1 MKGGI
6 KKGIVSL
13 LTFLVVAGV
22 IGFAG
27 YFIYTELSGKNGNPA
42 IGGEAHNQNIY
53 EINQYNSFN
62 TFPTLGDP
70 KILVIPVSFNDYKEV
85 IVEDLKQ
92 INKLEILQSALKEEI
107 EIKAQWDNF
116 LFKNTQ
122 LIQIRGNGIYKLDL
136 DKFEVIT
143 SCNEATII
151 ADIETSVE
159 IYDIKEQTEKGWL
172 VMYDREFTSQEYSD
186 MIFKVKDK
194 MKSEMQDEA
203 NLKVAKER
211 AEEIIKTNDHYVNSC
226 NKKR

>member
-1 MKGGI
+1 MKRKFI
-6 KKGIVSL
+6 KWLI
-13 LTFLVVAGV
+13 AIAV
-22 IGFAG
+22 IGVAILSP
-27 YFIYTELSGKNGNPA
+27 FIGTNKVEVKTYETKTIEKRIDYAEVVTEALEK
-42 IGGEAHNQNIY
+42 
-53 EINQYNSFN
+53 
-62 TFPTLGDP
+62 
-70 KILVIPVSFNDYKEV
+70 
-85 IVEDLKQ
+85 
-92 INKLEILQSALKEEI
+92 INKLEILQSNMKEEV
-107 EIKAQWDNF
+107 EIKAKWDNF
-116 LFKNTQ
+116 LFKNNQT
-122 LIQIRGNGIYKLDL
+122 IQIRGNGIYKLDL

-211 AEEIIKTNDHYVNSC
+211 AEEIIKTKVKEKGVFNV
-226 NKKR
+226 KVIWR

>member
-1 MKGGI
+1 MKRGLI
-6 KKGIVSL
+6 KWL
-13 LTFLVVAGV
+13 
-22 IGFAG
+22 
-27 YFIYTELSGKNGNPA
+27 
-42 IGGEAHNQNIY
+42 
-53 EINQYNSFN
+53 
-62 TFPTLGDP
+62 
-70 KILVIPVSFNDYKEV
+70 ILVALFGAILVSPFTNRNKVNIQTQTPATVQQTIDYKEI

-92 INKLEILQSALKEEI
+92 INKIEILKSSMKEEV
-107 EIKAQWDNF
+107 EIKAKWDNF
-116 LFKNTQ
+116 LFKNNQT
-122 LIQIRGNGIYKLDL
+122 IQIRGNGIYKLDL

-194 MKSEMQDEA
+194 MISEMQDEV

-211 AEEIIKTNDHYVNSC
+211 AEEII
-226 NKKR
+226 

>member
-1 MKGGI
+1 MKRKFI
-6 KKGIVSL
+6 KWLI
-13 LTFLVVAGV
+13 AIAV
-22 IGFAG
+22 IGVAILSP
-27 YFIYTELSGKNGNPA
+27 FIGTNKVDVKTYETKTVEKRIDYAEVVTEALEK
-42 IGGEAHNQNIY
+42 
-53 EINQYNSFN
+53 
-62 TFPTLGDP
+62 
-70 KILVIPVSFNDYKEV
+70 
-85 IVEDLKQ
+85 
-92 INKLEILQSALKEEI
+92 INKLEILQSSMKEEVVV
-107 EIKAQWDNF
+107 KAKWDNF
-116 LFKNTQ
+116 LFKNNQT
-122 LIQIRGNGIYKLDL
+122 IQIRGNGIYKLDL

-211 AEEIIKTNDHYVNSC
+211 AEEIIKTKVKEKGVFNV
-226 NKKR
+226 KVIWR

>member
-1 MKGGI
+1 MKRKFI
-6 KKGIVSL
+6 KWLI
-13 LTFLVVAGV
+13 AIAV
-22 IGFAG
+22 IGVAILSP
-27 YFIYTELSGKNGNPA
+27 FIGTNKVEVKTYETKTIEKRIDYAEVVTEAMEK
-42 IGGEAHNQNIY
+42 
-53 EINQYNSFN
+53 
-62 TFPTLGDP
+62 
-70 KILVIPVSFNDYKEV
+70 
-85 IVEDLKQ
+85 
-92 INKLEILQSALKEEI
+92 INKLEILQSSMKEEV

-116 LFKNTQ
+116 LFKNNQT
-122 LIQIRGNGIYKLDL
+122 IQIRGNGIYKLDL

-211 AEEIIKTNDHYVNSC
+211 AEEIIKTKVKEKGVFNV
-226 NKKR
+226 KVIWR

>member
-1 MKGGI
+1 MGGMVMKRKFI
-6 KKGIVSL
+6 KWLI
-13 LTFLVVAGV
+13 AIAV
-22 IGFAG
+22 IGVAILSP
-27 YFIYTELSGKNGNPA
+27 FIGTNKVEVKTYETKTVEKRIDYAEVVTEALEK
-42 IGGEAHNQNIY
+42 
-53 EINQYNSFN
+53 
-62 TFPTLGDP
+62 
-70 KILVIPVSFNDYKEV
+70 
-85 IVEDLKQ
+85 
-92 INKLEILQSALKEEI
+92 INKLEILQSSMKEEV
-107 EIKAQWDNF
+107 EIKAKWDNF

-143 SCNEATII
+143 ACNEATII

-211 AEEIIKTNDHYVNSC
+211 AEEIIKTKVKEKGVFNV
-226 NKKR
+226 KVIWR

>member
-1 MKGGI
+1 MKRGLI
-6 KKGIVSL
+6 KWL
-13 LTFLVVAGV
+13 
-22 IGFAG
+22 
-27 YFIYTELSGKNGNPA
+27 
-42 IGGEAHNQNIY
+42 
-53 EINQYNSFN
+53 
-62 TFPTLGDP
+62 
-70 KILVIPVSFNDYKEV
+70 ILVALFGAILVSPFTNRNKVNIQTQTPATVQQTIDYKEI

-92 INKLEILQSALKEEI
+92 INKLEILQSSMKEEV
-107 EIKAQWDNF
+107 EIKAKWDNF

-172 VMYDREFTSQEYSD
+172 VLYDREFTSQEYSD

-194 MKSEMQDEA
+194 MKNEMQDEA
-203 NLKVAKER
+203 NLKAAKER
-211 AEEIIKTNDHYVNSC
+211 AEEIIKTKVKEKGVFNV
-226 NKKR
+226 RVVWR

>member
-1 MKGGI
+1 MKRGLI
-6 KKGIVSL
+6 KWLI
-13 LTFLVVAGV
+13 LVVLFGV
-22 IGFAG
+22 ILVSPF
-27 YFIYTELSGKNGNPA
+27 TNRNKV
-42 IGGEAHNQNIY
+42 NI
-53 EINQYNSFN
+53 Q
-62 TFPTLGDP
+62 TQTPTAVEQT
-70 KILVIPVSFNDYKEV
+70 IDYKEI

-92 INKLEILQSALKEEI
+92 INKLEILQSSMKEEI

-143 SCNEATII
+143 ACNEATII

-194 MKSEMQDEA
+194 MKSEMQEEA

-211 AEEIIKTNDHYVNSC
+211 AEEIIKTKVKEKGVFNV
-226 NKKR
+226 RVVWR

>member
-1 MKGGI
+1 MKRKFI
-6 KKGIVSL
+6 KWLI
-13 LTFLVVAGV
+13 AIAV
-22 IGFAG
+22 IGVAILSP
-27 YFIYTELSGKNGNPA
+27 FIGTNKVEVKTYETKAVEKRIDYAEVVTEALEK
-42 IGGEAHNQNIY
+42 
-53 EINQYNSFN
+53 
-62 TFPTLGDP
+62 
-70 KILVIPVSFNDYKEV
+70 
-85 IVEDLKQ
+85 
-92 INKLEILQSALKEEI
+92 INKLEILQSNMKEEV
-107 EIKAQWDNF
+107 EIKAKWDNF

-159 IYDIKEQTEKGWL
+159 IFDIKEQTEKGWL

-194 MKSEMQDEA
+194 MKSEMQEEA

-211 AEEIIKTNDHYVNSC
+211 AEEIIKTKVKEKGVFNV
-226 NKKR
+226 RVVWR

>member
-1 MKGGI
+1 MKRGLI
-6 KKGIVSL
+6 KWLI
-13 LTFLVVAGV
+13 LVVLFGV
-22 IGFAG
+22 ILVSPF
-27 YFIYTELSGKNGNPA
+27 TNRNKV
-42 IGGEAHNQNIY
+42 NI
-53 EINQYNSFN
+53 Q
-62 TFPTLGDP
+62 TQTPTAVEQT
-70 KILVIPVSFNDYKEV
+70 IDYKEI

-92 INKLEILQSALKEEI
+92 INKLEILQSSMKEEI

-143 SCNEATII
+143 ACNEATII

-211 AEEIIKTNDHYVNSC
+211 AEEIIKTKVKEKGVFNV
-226 NKKR
+226 RVVWR

>member
-1 MKGGI
+1 MKRGLI
-6 KKGIVSL
+6 KWL
-13 LTFLVVAGV
+13 
-22 IGFAG
+22 
-27 YFIYTELSGKNGNPA
+27 
-42 IGGEAHNQNIY
+42 
-53 EINQYNSFN
+53 
-62 TFPTLGDP
+62 
-70 KILVIPVSFNDYKEV
+70 ILVALFGAILVSPFTNRNKVNIQTQTPATVQQTIDYKEI

-92 INKLEILQSALKEEI
+92 INKLEILQSAMKEEI
-107 EIKAQWDNF
+107 EIKAKWDNF

-143 SCNEATII
+143 SCYEATII

-159 IYDIKEQTEKGWL
+159 IYDVKTQTEKGWL

-194 MKSEMQDEA
+194 MKSEMQDEE

-211 AEEIIKTNDHYVNSC
+211 AEEIIKTKVKEKGVFNV
-226 NKKR
+226 RVVWR